1 MVEKTCTKCG
11 ILKSLDEYFGD
22 KRATDGR
29 ESCCRVCRLAANRLY
44 QNMYP
49 EKNTARLWKKNH
61 PERVRL
67 YYRIRDRKLRA
78 TERGKLN
85 KNISYSVY
93 FSLKKKKGNRH
104 WEDIVG
110 YTIDQLMKHLEK
122 QFTQGMTWE
131 NYGDWHV
138 DHKIPQAAFNFQTSE
153 DIDFKRCWAL
163 KNLRPMWAKENIS
176 KGAKI
181 ERPFQPS
188 LTIGG

>member
-44 QNMYP
+44 QKMYP